1 MITPVS
7 AEASS
12 NPVDVSVLA
21 ALVGDEPSVILDFL
35 LDFRNSATKALREL
49 QSASHSGEIVKAG
62 AVAHRLKSSSR
73 SVGALALGDLCAE
86 LEEAA
91 RADEVKVVS
100 ALLARIETEMVCVD
114 AYLDSYLTP

>member
-1 MITPVS
+1 MITPVGV
-7 AEASS
+7 EESS

-21 ALVGDEPSVILDFL
+21 ALVGDDPSVIRDFL
-35 LDFRNSATKALREL
+35 LDFRNSAAKALLEL
-49 QSASHSGEIVKAG
+49 QSAYHSGDIVKAG

-91 RADEVKVVS
+91 RTDEVKASS
-100 ALLARIETEMVCVD
+100 ALLARIETEMACVD